1 MKMDLLI
8 IVSNPDASPIITPLV
23 EACGRAGIKW
33 ATFFTNDG
41 VTTLDNDNLVKAL
54 QSADDAAVCQESWDL
69 HMNGKKCP
77 IALGSQ
83 TTNSALVSQ
92 SDKVLSL

>member
-1 MKMDLLI
+1 MDLLI
-8 IVSNPDASPIITPLV
+8 IVSNPGAGPIITPLAQ
-23 EACGRAGIKW
+23 ACGRAGLKW

-41 VTTLDNDNLVKAL
+41 VAALDNENLVKAL
-54 QSADDAAVCQESWDL
+54 KSASETAVCQESWDV
-69 HMNGKKCP
+69 HMDGKKCP

-92 SDKVLSL
+92 SDRVLSL